1 MINAH
6 LVELFRRDLAKLSDE
21 INLYESEEAIWRLDS
36 QIANSAGTL
45 CLHLIGNLNAYI
57 GAVLGNTG
65 YIRNRALEFE
75 QRNIPSE
82 QLLDAIDKTAEMI
95 EQVLSSISTSELEAE
110 FPIQVFGYS
119 MKTDFFLIHL
129 FGHLSYHLGQINY
142 HRRLVGSST

>member
-6 LVELFRRDLAKLSDE
+6 LVELFRRDLAKLSGE
-21 INLYESEEAIWRLDS
+21 ISLYGSEEAIWRLDS

-129 FGHLSYHLGQINY
+129 FGHLSYYLGQINY
-142 HRRLVGSST
+142 HRR